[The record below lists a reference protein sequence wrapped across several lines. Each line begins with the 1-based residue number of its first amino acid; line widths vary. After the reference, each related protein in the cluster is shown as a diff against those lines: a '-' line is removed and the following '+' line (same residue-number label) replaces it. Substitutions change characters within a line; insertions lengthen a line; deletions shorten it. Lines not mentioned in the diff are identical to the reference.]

1 MNIVRFDPFNSS
13 CGVNKGLSRF
23 FKEWEDESPAVSR
36 NWRPSVDIFEDDDKL
51 VLSVE
56 VPGVDKKDI
65 KINVENNVLS
75 ISGERKFE
83 QEEKKDN
90 FRRIERRYGSFYRS
104 FTLPRAVDTEK
115 IEATTKNGVLEITLP
130 KREEAKPRQIEVS
143 VN

>member
-1 MNIVRFDPFNSS
+1 MNIVRFDPFNSF

-23 FKEWEDESPAVSR
+23 FKEWEDESPRVSS

-90 FRRIERRYGSFYRS
+90 FRRIERRFGSFYRS

>member
-23 FKEWEDESPAVSR
+23 FKEWEDESPAVSS

-56 VPGVDKKDI
+56 VPGIDKKDI